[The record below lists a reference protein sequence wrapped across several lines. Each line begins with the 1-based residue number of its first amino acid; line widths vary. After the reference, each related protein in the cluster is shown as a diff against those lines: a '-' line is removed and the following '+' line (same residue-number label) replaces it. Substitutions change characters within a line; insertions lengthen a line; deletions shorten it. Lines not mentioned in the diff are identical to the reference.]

1 MFWDRKPCLSQL
13 KFFATF
19 QWKPEVVVKAQRS
32 PGKAN
37 KTPTENLRIVFFAEN
52 KNIDGFDNISL
63 IYFFWFKNP
72 VGKII

>member
-1 MFWDRKPCLSQL
+1 M
-13 KFFATF
+13 
-19 QWKPEVVVKAQRS
+19 KAQRS

-37 KTPTENLRIVFFAEN
+37 KTPPENLRIAFFAEN